1 MLLPSALPCDTMR
14 HPLPQSHPRLFS
26 TPPPSPDD
34 DVASQ
39 ATTGNGS
46 HNTSQTLQTLL
57 GSQMSTPATSAERK
71 PLLSPIA
78 MMPRMKVSKK
88 ISKAKPKAKAQAQS
102 ASAPR
107 GFKKRSR
114 DVADDNGRAAAGGN
128 GNGNKDD
135 EEQKKFSTPKRM
147 RLAPLEMPLGIKL
160 ADYEGLESLLQQD
173 GFSMDGD
180 TAAAVVR
187 GGGWSAEDDR
197 VLVEGVLEKLSLT
210 KEDWNECAR
219 KLGRE
224 SGSVGGRWTELV
236 GEGRVGLKRGR
247 RLGRGRGGGL
257 GR

>member
-26 TPPPSPDD
+26 TPPPSSDD
-34 DVASQ
+34 DVAST
-39 ATTGNGS
+39 ANNGNGL
-46 HNTSQTLQTLL
+46 HNTAQTLQ

-78 MMPRMKVSKK
+78 MMPRMKVTKK
-88 ISKAKPKAKAQAQS
+88 VSKAKAKVKAQAQS

-107 GFKKRSR
+107 GIKKRSW
-114 DVADDNGRAAAGGN
+114 DVADDNGRAAAAV

-147 RLAPLEMPLGIKL
+147 RLAPPEMPLGIKL
-160 ADYEGLESLLQQD
+160 ADYEGLESLLQQQEA
-173 GFSMDGD
+173 SMDED
-180 TAAAVVR
+180 VR
-187 GGGWSAEDDR
+187 GDWSAEDDR

-224 SGSVGGRWTELV
+224 GGSVVGRWSELV

-247 RLGRGRGGGL
+247 RLTRGGVGGS

>member
-26 TPPPSPDD
+26 TPPPSSDD

-88 ISKAKPKAKAQAQS
+88 ISKAKAKVKAQAQS

-107 GFKKRSR
+107 GMKKRSW
-114 DVADDNGRAAAGGN
+114 DIADDNGHAAAAVGN
-128 GNGNKDD
+128 GNRDD
-135 EEQKKFSTPKRM
+135 DGDKKFSTPKRV

-160 ADYEGLESLLQQD
+160 ADYEGLESLLQQEVAM
-173 GFSMDGD
+173 GGD
-180 TAAAVVR
+180 MAGVVR
-187 GGGWSAEDDR
+187 GEGWSADDDR